1 MAKRAKPSSRLDSS
15 TSRLTLSSVPLGHR
29 ARFLDGSI
37 VLVAFR
43 IGTATFVRD
52 NDGVGHGPY
61 ELPGSTVVLEVMAP
75 ELVAADRS
83 MVADPLA
90 KGS

>member
-1 MAKRAKPSSRLDSS
+1 MARRASKSS
-15 TSRLTLSSVPLGHR
+15 TIAPSTNRVQLKDVPLGHR

-61 ELPGSTVVLEVMAP
+61 ELPRDTPVVEVIAP
-75 ELVAADRS
+75 EVRYSADGA
-83 MVADPLA
+83 VKDPLA
-90 KGS
+90 